1 MSELKALVDGLRG
14 LEPSERRSLIA
25 GRLINLAGIDDLYAL
40 AEALNTP
47 KSYAALIG
55 SLSHNQL
62 EALAKIAR
70 GDDVEQS
77 ILDSLRGQLLIYQD
91 GNAVKIFD
99 ALHTTLR
106 ELRAFTRPIPVIPD
120 QDLAPNASAIDRQA
134 GITVFQ
140 TIQALTEVIFDLEK
154 HLVREVGKG
163 NVGLPDVKRLA
174 SALSCTNEQAKGYF
188 GLAAALGLTV
198 IHDGRHRLTAKSVAW
213 LEAESTSR
221 VETLLSHYRD
231 VLGRD
236 LIDALSTLSE
246 ITYLPVWFQTNYPF
260 AENRPASRMGK
271 ILGLA
276 EELGLAVEGWTT
288 SWFGSV
294 IAGTPGAVAEA
305 VSHLPAVQE
314 RIILQADGSI
324 IAPGP
329 LATKVEARLRKV
341 AETESIG
348 LASTYRLTPLSIT
361 HGLELG
367 EKISEIREMLTQL
380 SSVSLPQPVEYLLAD
395 VEKRFGKLQIGPG
408 NLEWRSQI
416 SSEDAM
422 LLTEISSD
430 TRLKPFALHRQAP
443 ELLACRFEPSVV
455 YFGLRECG
463 FLAIRVDGS
472 GQVISPITTVEPM
485 STSLAESPIDAKVAE
500 IFAED
505 QKLNSLDSDELM
517 IRQIQ
522 LAIRNK
528 ALVSL
533 KVKVADGSLAD
544 FELMPSG
551 IANGRVRGKDRK
563 AQVERTLPLASIVS
577 IDLA

>member
-14 LEPSERRSLIA
+14 LEPSERRSLTA
-25 GRLINLAGIDDLYAL
+25 GRLINLSGIEDLYAL

-47 KSYAALIG
+47 KSYSAIIG
-55 SLSHNQL
+55 SLSHQQL

-70 GDDVEQS
+70 GEPVTQEV
-77 ILDSLRGQLLIYQD
+77 LDSLRGQLLVYQD
-91 GNAVKIFD
+91 GAAVKIYE
-99 ALHTTLR
+99 ALHSTLR
-106 ELRAFTRPIPVIPD
+106 EMRAFTRPIPVIPD
-120 QDLAPNASAIDRQA
+120 QDRAPEITAIDRQA

-174 SALSCTNEQAKGYF
+174 SALSCGNDKAKSYF
-188 GLAAALGLTV
+188 ALAAALGLTV
-198 IHDGRHRLTAKSVAW
+198 IHDGRHRLTAKSVSWLAAESSFRLELLLDNYRDLLGRELGQSLSS
-213 LEAESTSR
+213 LEAP
-221 VETLLSHYRD
+221 
-231 VLGRD
+231 
-236 LIDALSTLSE
+236 A
-246 ITYLPVWFQTNYPF
+246 YLPIWFQTNYPF

-276 EELGLAVEGWTT
+276 EDLGLAVEGWTT
-288 SWFGSV
+288 SWFGRL
-294 IAGTPGAVAEA
+294 IAGNRDALSEA
-305 VSHLPAVQE
+305 IGHLPAVQE

-329 LATKVEARLRKV
+329 LATKVEARLRNV
-341 AETESIG
+341 VETESIG

-367 EKISEIREMLTQL
+367 ETVSGIRDLLTQL
-380 SSVSLPQPVEYLLAD
+380 SAMALPQPIEYLIAD
-395 VEKRFGKLQIGPG
+395 VDKRFGKLLIGPG

-416 SSEDAM
+416 SSQDSV
-422 LLTEISSD
+422 LLTEIASD

-463 FLAIRVDGS
+463 FLAIRVDSS
-472 GQVISPITTVEPM
+472 GRVISPINTVEPM
-485 STSLAESPIDAKVAE
+485 ATSLAESPIDAKLAE
-500 IFAED
+500 IFADD
-505 QKLNSLDSDELM
+505 QKLNGLDSDELM

-522 LAIRNK
+522 LAVRNK
-528 ALVSL
+528 ALLSL
-533 KVKVADGSLAD
+533 KVKVADGSVTD

-563 AQVERTLPLASIVS
+563 AQIERTLPLASIVS
-577 IDLA
+577 IELA